1 LSIECFEGKGIRTVK
16 VHSWN
21 ELNSV
26 VADSVEK
33 TVSRSVHNEEGDTL
47 RFKWSRVPVN
57 IIVVGLFSVKVTEPL
72 FAVGGWFTWVTMTDT
87 ETASDV

>member
-1 LSIECFEGKGIRTVK
+1 MRKEILS
-16 VHSWN
+16 
-21 ELNSV
+21 
-26 VADSVEK
+26 DS
-33 TVSRSVHNEEGDTL
+33 NGPG
-47 RFKWSRVPVN
+47 VPVN